1 MCIAS
6 LSFQL
11 LDVYDIDWLFLLLQQ
26 LMIEGGT
33 AVAVFVRCFV
43 DKKGV
48 ETELKR
54 RLHVEFPRW
63 VLATISV

>member
-6 LSFQL
+6 LSLFKL
-11 LDVYDIDWLFLLLQQ
+11 LKVYDIDWLFGCKQ

-43 DKKGV
+43 DKKGI
-48 ETELKR
+48 ETELRR

>member
-1 MCIAS
+1 M
-6 LSFQL
+6 
-11 LDVYDIDWLFLLLQQ
+11 V
-26 LMIEGGT
+26 EGGT

-43 DKKGV
+43 DKKGI

-54 RLHVEFPRW
+54 KLHVEFPRW